1 MIISWGISGIHILI
15 EVLRHSFKGT
25 KTTVNISLSG
35 GNRDLRS
42 NVFSASIVM

>member
-35 GNRDLRS
+35 EIETCVRMSFQHL
-42 NVFSASIVM
+42 